1 MIYEYENGMRAFAR
15 SMRHA
20 FRGLRHAFLRERNF
34 QIELGLAILSIAL
47 AFALPLTQ
55 GERAL
60 ILLLI
65 AVVLPMEL
73 FNTACERIVDMLKP
87 GLHPYAKMVKDL
99 TAAAV
104 LIASLLAGIIGIS
117 IFLPYVAEVLFAK

>member
-1 MIYEYENGMRAFAR
+1 MRSFFR

-20 FRGLRHAFLRERNF
+20 LRGIRHAFLRERNF
-34 QIELGLAILSIAL
+34 QIELAFAVLATAF

-55 GERAL
+55 AERAV
-60 ILLLI
+60 ILLMI

-99 TAAAV
+99 AAAAV

-117 IFLPYVAEVLFAK
+117 IFLPYITDMLFSK

>member
-1 MIYEYENGMRAFAR
+1 
-15 SMRHA
+15 MRHA
-20 FRGLRHAFLRERNF
+20 FRGVRHAFLRERNF
-34 QIELGLAILSIAL
+34 QIELVFAILATVL
-47 AFALPLTQ
+47 AFALPLTP
-55 GERAL
+55 GERAV
-60 ILLLI
+60 ILLMI

-99 TAAAV
+99 AAAAV

-117 IFLPYVAEVLFAK
+117 IFLPHVSDMFFSK

>member
-1 MIYEYENGMRAFAR
+1 
-15 SMRHA
+15 MRHA

-34 QIELGLAILSIAL
+34 QIELAFATLSMIL
-47 AFALPLTQ
+47 AFTLPLTQ
-55 GERAL
+55 WERAVIFL
-60 ILLLI
+60 MI

-87 GLHPYAKMVKDL
+87 GLHPYAKAVKDL
-99 TAAAV
+99 AAAAV

-117 IFLPYVAEVLFAK
+117 IFLPYITDILFSK